1 MDNQLMLV
9 IGNFEISWFAVFT
22 TIACYIGMFIACILR
37 RLQKKRVSD
46 IYVCITFGVPLG
58 LFFGRLV
65 YILFSGNVLSGFLQY
80 MDLTNGGFGL
90 YGVMFGVFLA
100 TVLAAKLYDVD
111 NFGQLLDCLSVGGA
125 FAITMSRFATV
136 FTPAEIG
143 YEVNFKPFAVYDSEQ
158 GIYNLAVYKL
168 DGIYEAI
175 IFLLCLWFF
184 IFSIKKCDRNR
195 ISGKTSMLMLA
206 LHGTN
211 QVVMESMRADP
222 LKLGLNE
229 FIKISQIIGIVCCVA
244 ILVAFITITAKRSGF
259 GKFHLIALAV
269 IVIAIIL
276 GVFGEYRVGSSNYIS
291 NHLIMFSGMVL
302 LDWLSLEFALRSV
315 EISPSEASSSK
326 EPSKEP
332 VNDFTVET
340 VAESSGYLPEKKQV
354 SVQTIAPEI
363 NNNTNGSRRRFNSVA
378 KSSRSDNQTTE
389 NNDTNMDS
397 LMSELDNI
405 KIK

>member
-80 MDLTNGGFGL
+80 IDLTNGGFGL

-195 ISGKTSMLMLA
+195 ISGKTS
-206 LHGTN
+206 
-211 QVVMESMRADP
+211 
-222 LKLGLNE
+222 
-229 FIKISQIIGIVCCVA
+229 I
-244 ILVAFITITAKRSGF
+244 KRSGF
-259 GKFHLIALAV
+259 EKFHIISLAV
-269 IVIAIIL
+269 IVIAIVL

-354 SVQTIAPEI
+354 SVQTIAPEK